1 MVILATD
8 MLSYYINKI
17 LFIFLKKLL
26 ISLHLFD
33 PSDSL
38 LVATAYSNFG
48 NRVKK
53 EQQKLQEKLPELAQ
67 KADTHVPAPV
77 PDVSS

>member
-1 MVILATD
+1 M
-8 MLSYYINKI
+8 
-17 LFIFLKKLL
+17 
-26 ISLHLFD
+26 FD

-53 EQQKLQEKLPELAQ
+53 VQQKLQEKLPELAQ